1 MSSSNSHTD
10 WLAMAASRDVKGPD
24 FCTPSI
30 TTYQQAIDPAARN
43 AAGTALPTTD
53 MILMCDMVA
62 SRTLLGTN
70 DMPAALR
77 GEISRID
84 SRYL

>member
-1 MSSSNSHTD
+1 M
-10 WLAMAASRDVKGPD
+10 
-24 FCTPSI
+24 
-30 TTYQQAIDPAARN
+30 DPAARN

-53 MILMCDMVA
+53 MMLMCDMVA

-70 DMPAALR
+70 DMPEAPG